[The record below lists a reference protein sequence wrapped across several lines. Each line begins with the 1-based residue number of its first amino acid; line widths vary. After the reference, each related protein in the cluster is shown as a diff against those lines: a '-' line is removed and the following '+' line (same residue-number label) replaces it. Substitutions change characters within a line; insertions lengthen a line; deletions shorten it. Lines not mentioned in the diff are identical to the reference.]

1 MEENGYGKSIDH
13 VRDESR
19 EYGVRALDMNMNMN
33 LNLNTKSTKPSYRLQ
48 SLNPTPTMR

>member
-19 EYGVRALDMNMNMN
+19 EYGLRALDMNM
-33 LNLNTKSTKPSYRLQ
+33 KSTKTSCRLQ
-48 SLNPTPTMR
+48 ILNPASLIKI